1 MINPVPR
8 YKGLSPTISDG
19 FRDNR
24 ADHNGVDIM
33 FRRPQSGSASLPEYA
48 KHYFMPNG
56 HPAVAVLGGTV
67 RTATTIGTGGYVVI
81 DHPSGLT
88 SQYMH
93 LRNLR
98 VKAGDTV
105 IPGKAVGDISHNPT
119 GYRLNHLHF
128 QMRRDGRLIDPEPL
142 LRTATIIDA
151 PVTFP
156 LVQIAL
162 TVGASY
168 LAYRYLFV

>member
-8 YKGLSPTISDG
+8 YRGLNPTISDG

-24 ADHNGVDIM
+24 ADHNGVDLM
-33 FRRPQSGSASLPEYA
+33 FRRPQSGSAALPEYS

-56 HPAVAVLGGTV
+56 HPAVAIDHGVV
-67 RTATTIGTGGYVVI
+67 REAKQIGTGGYVVI
-81 DHPSGLT
+81 DHPNGLT
-88 SQYMH
+88 TQYMH

-98 VKAGDTV
+98 VRAGDRV
-105 IPGKAVGDISHNPT
+105 IPGKAVGDISHNVS

-128 QMRRDGRLIDPEPL
+128 QMRRNGALIDPEPL
-142 LRTATIIDA
+142 LRVATIIDA

-156 LVQIAL
+156 VLGFALSIAA
-162 TVGASY
+162 GY
-168 LAYRYLFV
+168 LAYRYLFT